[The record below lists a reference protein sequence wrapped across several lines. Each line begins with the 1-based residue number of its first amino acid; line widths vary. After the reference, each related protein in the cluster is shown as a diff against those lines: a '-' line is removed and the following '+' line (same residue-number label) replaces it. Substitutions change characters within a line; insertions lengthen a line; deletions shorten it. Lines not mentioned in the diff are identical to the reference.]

1 MTRNITLSSLAMG
14 AALLLM
20 PGTMASAYADDGES
34 FRPPSSWYASVF
46 GGGNFVTSEPSFSNG
61 ITQVDVD
68 YDSGF
73 VVGGAIGYRW
83 VGALGSG
90 LTPRTEVEFS
100 YQENDV
106 SSINFSGN
114 GPGQEV
120 VNGGSDTTA
129 FNVLFNLYFDV
140 DNALGDGITPYF
152 GGGIGFSVVDHSI
165 FYNAPNL
172 NFDDQETDFRWH
184 VTAGLSVAVSDNVS
198 LFGDIGYHQIVDT
211 GSLRRIGAAPVGG
224 GAGPGGGIFED
235 DIGSVLIKVGARVGF

>member
-1 MTRNITLSSLAMG
+1 MKRIQIISSFALG
-14 AALLLM
+14 AALLLA
-20 PGTMASAYADDGES
+20 PATFSSVQADGHED
-34 FRPPSSWYASVF
+34 FRAPSPWYASVF
-46 GGGNFVTSEPSFSNG
+46 AGGNFITDDPSFTNG

-68 YDSGF
+68 YDGGF

-90 LTPRTEVEFS
+90 LTPRTEVEVS

-106 SSINFSGN
+106 SAINFSGN

-120 VNGGSDTTA
+120 VNGDSDTTA
-129 FNVLFNLYFDV
+129 FNVLFNLYLDA
-140 DNALGDGITPYF
+140 DNALGNGITPYF

-165 FYNAPNL
+165 FYNGANL
-172 NFDDQETDFRWH
+172 NLDDTETDFRWH
-184 VTAGLSVAVSDNVS
+184 LTAGVNVAVSESVS
-198 LFGDIGYHQIVDT
+198 IFGDIGYHQIVDT

-235 DIGSVLIKVGARVGF
+235 DIGSVLVKVGARVGF